1 VNRGWL
7 FWRNTSPSTNFAS
20 NAPLQNGTES
30 VETLVRELIQNSADA
45 QRDKN
50 APVKIEVSLD
60 TVQAADAEQY
70 LGLDDLK
77 KHIQGTLDLAAH
89 VTSSYQ
95 QVTQRVENKLNYL
108 NQTSSFRCLKFSDYN
123 TKGLSGVEL
132 SGDVLNTNSGAAFW
146 TLLFGQGYGQKEENS
161 AGGAGVGKN
170 AVFPFSKINTVL
182 YSTKTDK
189 GFGIAGTAQLEDSL
203 ENGKRY
209 QSTGHFLTYVGD
221 KEEIFSEEEK
231 GYKNF
236 KAIDFDALPACFD
249 TLLKR
254 SEIGTDV
261 IIFGL
266 NEDLQNT
273 WDYDFAVYAIKN
285 FYVAF
290 MEKNVQ
296 MTIHR
301 SNGNDF
307 VINNQTLLDDVETL
321 KKEISS
327 ESRNNYNSD
336 YEELSEALSEA
347 SSYIKTYMSHQSN
360 EPGANDYKVIETDE
374 FSELGHI
381 KLYLKRYSDSDED
394 GSSKSGCYIVRS
406 FGMSTCYINA
416 NADRP
421 TIGIIRITDPT
432 GSRFLLDA
440 EEPSH
445 TAFSKTN
452 LDEIHKKVINN
463 LKKWVRKQISQ
474 FGEISSSE
482 TDLELS
488 GLTNYIALEDAVQ
501 ESEKGKL
508 RVEPVV
514 YINESEKK
522 VQKPKKTRRKR
533 MRTGGTDKR
542 SNGGGSILPGGDVFV
557 PANLDHNGGSHR
569 EHPKTIVA
577 TEGTSGNKTSY
588 TRTIRV
594 NSVIRNL
601 QDPGSNIV
609 DVIGTISSSSFH
621 NIDITVRAVDSE
633 NRVNSNIP
641 YIDSAIDIPTGKP
654 LELGNHY
661 MVKNVPVI
669 AGANA
674 NVFRIRLKFLSPF
687 RSVLAFEASVTRTIS
702 TALTTGDESSTGSS
716 VNESEPLNGKIE
728 AAANHLED

>member
-1 VNRGWL
+1 METNMNKGWL

-70 LGLDDLK
+70 LGLDDLR

-108 NQTSSFRCLKFSDYN
+108 NQASSFRCLKFSDYN

-132 SGDVLNTNSGAAFW
+132 SGDALNINSGAAFW

-170 AVFPFSKINTVL
+170 AVFPFSRINTVL

-203 ENGKRY
+203 ENSKRY
-209 QSTGHFLTYVGD
+209 QSTGHFLAYVGS

-236 KAIDFDALPACFD
+236 KAIDFDVLPTCFD
-249 TLLKR
+249 SLLKR

-266 NEDLQNT
+266 NEDLQST

-290 MEKNVQ
+290 MEKNIQ
-296 MTIHR
+296 MTVHR

-307 VINNQTLLDDVETL
+307 VINDQTLLDDVERL
-321 KKEISS
+321 KKEISN
-327 ESRNNYNSD
+327 ELRNNYNSD

-347 SSYIKTYMSHQSN
+347 PSYIKTYMAHHKSN
-360 EPGANDYKVIETDE
+360 KEED
-374 FSELGHI
+374 SE
-381 KLYLKRYSDSDED
+381 YDLKQYSDSGED

-416 NADRP
+416 IADRP
-421 TIGIIRITDPT
+421 TIGIIRITDPM

-452 LDEIHKKVINN
+452 LDETHKKVINN

-474 FGEISSSE
+474 FGAISSSE

-514 YINESEKK
+514 YINEAEKK
-522 VQKPKKTRRKR
+522 VQKTKKARRKR

-542 SNGGGSILPGGDVFV
+542 SNGGGSILPGGDVLV
-557 PANLDHNGGSHR
+557 PANLDHGGGVHR

-594 NSVIRNL
+594 NSAYKTQVL
-601 QDPGSNIV
+601 M
-609 DVIGTISSSSFH
+609 SSM
-621 NIDITVRAVDSE
+621 
-633 NRVNSNIP
+633 
-641 YIDSAIDIPTGKP
+641 
-654 LELGNHY
+654 L
-661 MVKNVPVI
+661 
-669 AGANA
+669 
-674 NVFRIRLKFLSPF
+674 
-687 RSVLAFEASVTRTIS
+687 SVLFLRLLSIIS
-702 TALTTGDESSTGSS
+702 ILQ
-716 VNESEPLNGKIE
+716 
-728 AAANHLED
+728 